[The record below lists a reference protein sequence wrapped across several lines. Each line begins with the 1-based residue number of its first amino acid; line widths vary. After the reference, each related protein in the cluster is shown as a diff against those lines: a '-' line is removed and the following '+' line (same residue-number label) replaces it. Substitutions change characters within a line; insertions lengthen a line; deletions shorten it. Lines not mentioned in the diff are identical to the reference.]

1 MRGAGNGDMLE
12 LIVLCAGALVMIL
25 EMVGSRAL
33 APHLGT
39 SIVVWT
45 SLIGVVLAFMALGG
59 WAGGRL
65 ADRRPTRR
73 GLAAILSAA
82 GASTLLTAAL
92 HGEVGAAVASAVSDQ
107 RLAGVAAA
115 TSLLALPALFC
126 GMVTPYVIRLRL
138 VSLDT
143 SGRTVGRLYAL
154 STTGSI
160 AGTFL
165 GGFILISW
173 FGTTRILFGVA
184 AALLGLAL
192 LARPRGFRPVV
203 CLGLAWLIGAGA
215 VMARSRPWV
224 GAWPGMRLIE
234 TAYSTLTI
242 MEGSIASASPPGRL
256 MRFLSTDPDGCQ
268 SAMYLDDR
276 RELALDYTKFYR
288 LGPALRPDAQR
299 VLMLGGGGYSVPRW
313 LLGGERG
320 PAEFPA
326 FQPRMD
332 VVELD
337 PGVTWAAREFFGVPD
352 TPRLSVIHEDAR
364 VFLNRNRDAY
374 DLVFVDLFNS
384 SYAIPFHVATVE
396 AMAGLRRA
404 VAPGGVALINVIGR
418 LDDDGGRLFAAVHG
432 AIRTHFPETRV
443 FAVSAPADGARL
455 QNIMI
460 LAFPEPRPDLAGLWT
475 GERVPAG
482 FAVARPLLAHQV
494 ESSARTDAP
503 PLTDAYAP
511 VERYMLPL
519 SRKAS

>member
-1 MRGAGNGDMLE
+1 MLE
-12 LIVLCAGALVMIL
+12 LIVLCSGALVMIL

-45 SLIGVVLAFMALGG
+45 SLIGVVLAFLAVGG

-65 ADRRPTRR
+65 ADRHPTRR
-73 GLAAILSAA
+73 GLAAILAAA

-92 HGEVGAAVASAVSDQ
+92 HGEVGAAVAAAVPDQ
-107 RLAGVAAA
+107 RLAAVASAVG
-115 TSLLALPALFC
+115 LLALPALFC

-138 VSLDT
+138 VSLNT

-154 STTGSI
+154 STAGSI

-165 GGFILISW
+165 GGFVLISW

-192 LARPRGFRPVV
+192 VARPRGFRQLAW
-203 CLGLAWLIGAGA
+203 LGLAWLVGAGA
-215 VMARSRPWV
+215 VMARSQPWI

-234 TAYSTLTI
+234 TSYSTLAI
-242 MEGSIASASPPGRL
+242 MEGTIATAFPANRR
-256 MRFLSTDPDGCQ
+256 MRFLSTDPGGCQ
-268 SAMYLDDR
+268 SAMYLDGR
-276 RELALDYTKFYR
+276 RELALDYTKFYQ

-299 VLMLGGGGYSVPRW
+299 ALMLGGGGYSVPRW
-313 LLGGERG
+313 LLGGAEG

-326 FQPRMD
+326 FRPRMD

-337 PGVTWAAREFFGVPD
+337 PGVTGVARKFFGVPD

-364 VFLNRNRDAY
+364 VFLNRNRATY

-404 VAPGGVALINVIGR
+404 VAPGGVALVNLIGGI
-418 LDDDGGRLFAAVHG
+418 DGDAGRLFAALHG
-432 AIRTHFPETRV
+432 AIRVHFPETHV
-443 FAVSAPADGARL
+443 FAVRDPADRTRS

-460 LAFPEPRPDLAGLWT
+460 LAFPEPRPDLARLWT
-475 GERVPAG
+475 GEPVPAG
-482 FAVARPLLAHQV
+482 FAAARPFLAHRV
-494 ESSARTDAP
+494 EPSGRTDVP

-519 SRKAS
+519 ARESS